1 MPKELLYGLILI
13 LNIYDV
19 SCFNTIKMMRM
30 SMPLNRREFVQISSG
45 FALSNVVLNNEQ
57 SPICIIGANGES
69 GRECLKLLDESKQ
82 PVKAFSRKPINYDE
96 LGIINKDLIQNINFD
111 LKNKEKLKK
120 EMKGVSSVIFLANA
134 KKKYRYYKSDTDEFQ
149 NYEDIDIYSLKNVV
163 SNCIEY
169 KIPRLIYV
177 SASCRSCNEYEGT
190 TIDKICGIE
199 CENCNTKQTAE
210 KIIRNAYENQSGMDY
225 TIVRV
230 GYLINGENRGANEIE
245 INQDYT
251 KSGMISRIDLANIC
265 LNSITDKNT
274 ARTTFEAYYRDTT
287 QPYDVKESLRKC
299 RNLGKSVEECFFGSS
314 FKDSKPKDLEDV
326 RNTPIKGSLFTTG
339 KEYNGETWNE
349 LFKDLKKDNKNNNSN
364 EDDNEVF
371 TDESNIQRI

>member
-1 MPKELLYGLILI
+1 MLKQLLYSALCIF
-13 LNIYDV
+13 NIIEIM
-19 SCFNTIKMMRM
+19 SFNMFSPSMM
-30 SMPLNRREFVQISSG
+30 MPYNRREFVQLTSG
-45 FALSNVVLNNEQ
+45 LASGLIVGSNEKM
-57 SPICIIGANGES
+57 PICIIGANGES
-69 GRECLKLLDESKQ
+69 GRECLKLLDERREE
-82 PVKAFSRKPINYDE
+82 VKAFSRKPIDLDD
-96 LGIINKDLIQNINFD
+96 LGIINKNLIHNINFD
-111 LKNKEKLKK
+111 MRDKNRLDK

-134 KKKYRYYKSDTDEFQ
+134 KKKYRYFKSDTDSFQ
-149 NYEDIDIYSLKNVV
+149 NYEDIDVYALKNVV
-163 SNCIEY
+163 DNCVKY
-169 KIPRLIYV
+169 KIPRLVYV

-190 TIDKICGIE
+190 QVDKICGIE

-210 KIIRNAYENQSGMDY
+210 KIIKNAYTNQGDIDY

-230 GYLINGENRGANEIE
+230 GYLINGENRGAKEIE

-265 LNSITDKNT
+265 LNAIHDKNT

-314 FKDSKPKDLEDV
+314 FKDSKPKDLDEV

-339 KEYNGETWNE
+339 KEYNGETWND
-349 LFKDLKKDNKNNNSN
+349 LFKDLKKDSDQERYNNQNDENKI
-364 EDDNEVF
+364 
-371 TDESNIQRI
+371 DESNVGSM